1 MLKLIKI
8 ALLGVLCINLG
19 SCSDEGGHIARTSK
33 SFDLKQELYDITYN
47 MEVAP
52 TEISGVQMILIKKGE
67 IVFEHAEGLAR
78 RGKDAEVALTTHHKV
93 RIASISKFV
102 LTTALMTL
110 VEEGKIDLDRDV
122 SYYLGFKLRNPNFP
136 ERLITPRQVLAHV
149 SSIRDGSYY
158 FMGIEQNF
166 KDFFILGT
174 NLKSSE
180 HFENGAHFTNVENQG
195 PGDYFTYSNLNFGII
210 SGIIEKVSGQRM
222 DLFVKEQILEPLGL
236 NSSFNVC
243 TLYANNFSEL
253 ATLYRRGEGGENWD
267 LDGPW
272 VEQVDGDQIGCYYE
286 STLYG
291 REEIPDLSPLEAY
304 ELGKNPTLFSPQGGL
319 RASSRDL
326 SVIMQMFLNDGI
338 YNHKRIISK
347 ASIAEMIK
355 PVWQYN
361 SGLGNGHTGGEAILG
376 DIRSVG
382 MMTTYGLSTHIIDL
396 KNWGLSNTS
405 KVFYGHLGSAYGLQG
420 QFWFDPINKEGII
433 VFITG
438 VGDDPARGQ
447 ASIPLYAIE
456 ERLLRLGLRGL
467 EIY

>member
-1 MLKLIKI
+1 M
-8 ALLGVLCINLG
+8 
-19 SCSDEGGHIARTSK
+19 
-33 SFDLKQELYDITYN
+33 
-47 MEVAP
+47 
-52 TEISGVQMILIKKGE
+52 
-67 IVFEHAEGLAR
+67 
-78 RGKDAEVALTTHHKV
+78 
-93 RIASISKFV
+93 
-102 LTTALMTL
+102 
-110 VEEGKIDLDRDV
+110 
-122 SYYLGFKLRNPNFP
+122 
-136 ERLITPRQVLAHV
+136 
-149 SSIRDGSYY
+149 
-158 FMGIEQNF
+158 
-166 KDFFILGT
+166 
-174 NLKSSE
+174 
-180 HFENGAHFTNVENQG
+180 
-195 PGDYFTYSNLNFGII
+195 
-210 SGIIEKVSGQRM
+210 
-222 DLFVKEQILEPLGL
+222 EPLGL

-243 TLYANNFSEL
+243 TLHTNNFSEL
-253 ATLYRRGEGGENWD
+253 ATLYRRGEGGENWN

-272 VEQVDGDQIGCYYE
+272 VEQVDGDQISCYYE

-291 REEIPDLSPLEAY
+291 REEIPDLNPLEAY

-326 SVIMQMFLNDGI
+326 SVIMQMLLNDGV

-355 PVWQYN
+355 PVWQYT
-361 SGLGNGHTGGEAILG
+361 SGLENGHTGGEAILG
-376 DIRSVG
+376 DTSSVG

-433 VFITG
+433 AFITG
-438 VGDDPARGQ
+438 VGDDPAKGQ